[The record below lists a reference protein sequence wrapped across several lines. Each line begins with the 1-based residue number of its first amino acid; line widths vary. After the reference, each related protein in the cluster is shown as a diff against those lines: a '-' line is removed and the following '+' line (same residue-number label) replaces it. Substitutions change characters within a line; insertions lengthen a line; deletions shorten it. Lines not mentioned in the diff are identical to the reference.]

1 MNVKTL
7 YNLLDDYLERL
18 ESLNYSE
25 VTRRT
30 VYYNCLDCVKWLE
43 KCHGTE
49 TADGIRKAHL
59 EAWQKHLRTRRTG
72 KGLPLKARSVN
83 KRVECVKGF
92 FKYLVEFGFMQK
104 ATLDILRYLKE
115 PKVLPVGVLE
125 NRDMRR
131 MLKKIT
137 LSNTNGYRDRTILE
151 LMYSCGLRAG
161 EVVNLNVGN
170 IDFTHKLAKVR
181 GKGDKERM
189 VPVGKTAMRCLETYV
204 KAVRPFM
211 LLAGHEEALFVNAT
225 GTRLQYHTLRLIIK
239 EHALNAN
246 LKEHITTHSFRRS
259 CATELIRG
267 GANLYHVKE
276 LLGHEDLQSLKH
288 YTKLTINDLR
298 KTHAKYHPRERNKC

>member
-1 MNVKTL
+1 MKTL
-7 YNLLDDYLERL
+7 YDLLDEYLERQ
-18 ESLNYSE
+18 ESLRYSK

-30 VYYNCLDCVKWLE
+30 VFYNCLSCIKWLW
-43 KCHGTE
+43 KTHGVT
-49 TADGIRKAHL
+49 TADTIRKAHL
-59 EAWQKHLRTRRTG
+59 QNWQKHLASRRTE
-72 KGLPLKARSVN
+72 KGLPLKARSIN
-83 KRVECVKGF
+83 KNVESVRGF
-92 FKYLVEFGFMQK
+92 FKYLVELGFMQK
-104 ATLDILRYLKE
+104 KTCETLRYVKE
-115 PKVLPVGVLE
+115 PKLLPVGVLE
-125 NRDMRR
+125 NKEMRR
-131 MLKKIT
+131 MLGKVP
-137 LSNTNGYRDRTILE
+137 LSNTTGYRDRTILE

-161 EVVNLNVGN
+161 EIVSLNVNN

-189 VPVGKTAMRCLETYV
+189 VPVGRTAIRCLETYV

-211 LLAGHEEALFVNAT
+211 LLAGDEEALFINST

-239 EHALNAN
+239 EHAKNAK

-288 YTKLTINDLR
+288 YTKLTITDLR
-298 KTHAKYHPRERNKC
+298 KTHAKYHPREREKS